1 MSVTTI
7 LKSLDGKRD
16 IRFCH
21 YLQADHAHSMPRLMW
36 KCVSHPEYQGEAM
49 SKEHLQEC
57 FKDTLKL
64 LHVKLNK
71 TND

>member
-21 YLQADHAHSMPRLMW
+21 YLQCDHAHSMPRLMW

-49 SKEHLQEC
+49 SKEHLSEC

-64 LHVKLNK
+64 LHVKLNQ
-71 TND
+71 TDD